1 MKASIFLMLGL
12 ACASATVAQTQ
23 GYKCISGNKTE
34 YQDSPCAPGQQQN
47 TVPLTT
53 SDAKAQAQAQKQLEK
68 DQKRA
73 DAFMDRTRQEQNKA
87 AERRHEQS
95 LQDKKLET
103 AKLRKEAA
111 QLERDAQ
118 TSPKSENMSQ
128 PKKKRVFRAKVAKQ
142 AQ

>member
-1 MKASIFLMLGL
+1 
-12 ACASATVAQTQ
+12 
-23 GYKCISGNKTE
+23 
-34 YQDSPCAPGQQQN
+34 
-47 TVPLTT
+47 VPLTT

-95 LQDKKLET
+95 LQEKKLET

-118 TSPKSENMSQ
+118 TSPKSENTSQ